1 MDILLDN
8 GFAWLM
14 KVNVASIYGNYQ
26 THYWGCACPLK
37 WVHPAHDIDTIRNRG
52 SFHENGS
59 VVLAM
64 ADSIEELQN
73 KLLKLCQDKWA
84 NT

>member
-14 KVNVASIYGNYQ
+14 KINVASMCGDYQ

-37 WVHPAHDIDTIRNRG
+37 WVHPAYDIDTIRDRG
-52 SFHENGS
+52 NFVENEL

-84 NT
+84 NN